1 MPIAFLISMGRSMGW
16 RPWEKFLLV
25 LIWLSPLATRAAA
38 LPLGLNLMPI
48 PAVILVGLVW
58 TTWAPAKAQK

>member
-1 MPIAFLISMGRSMGW
+1 M
-16 RPWEKFLLV
+16 

-48 PAVILVGLVW
+48 PAAILVALVW
-58 TTWAPAKAQK
+58 TTWAPQQVKQ